1 MKISTLSITL
11 VAILSAGLI
20 ACTDREPASTSG
32 KGGPMDSATT
42 AAADLAAAATVADPH
57 DPCRLLS
64 AKEVEAVL
72 GGPLVAPPYLT
83 TNPDGDTGGTPD
95 ENGNVCW
102 YSTKDNRNLTI
113 NAEWKDGGA
122 ISSGINARVAKAEE
136 ASKGLLKLTDGSEL
150 TGDWDEASMRG
161 CCTFVALQG
170 DSLVQINFAG
180 SQATEAQIV
189 PLVNAALARLEKPLD
204 GNGRAGVAAA
214 VLRENARFST
224 TDPCVYWS
232 AGDIQK
238 LLGGTLKGEPERSGQ
253 DCTITYVTPDQRSHQ
268 FNITVTPRNG
278 YRAFRRDNAT
288 YAGFARGIS
297 ADNGGATLKQAEAIE
312 GPWEAAE
319 NGAIQFS
326 AVRHDAHISL
336 RQGGMSMDAIRAIV
350 GHAFD
355 RIDAGAA
362 P

>member
-1 MKISTLSITL
+1 MKMSTLSITL
-11 VAILSAGLI
+11 LAILAAGLS
-20 ACTDREPASTSG
+20 ACADRESASTSG
-32 KGGPMDSATT
+32 TGGSVDSAAT
-42 AAADLAAAATVADPH
+42 AAADLAATPAVADPH

-64 AKEVEAVL
+64 NKEVEAVL

-83 TNPDGDTGGTPD
+83 TNPDGDTGGVPNET
-95 ENGNVCW
+95 GNVCW

-113 NAEWKDGGA
+113 SAEWKDGAA
-122 ISSGINARVAKAEE
+122 ISSGINAQVAKAEN
-136 ASKGLLKLTDGSEL
+136 ASKGMLKLKDGTEL
-150 TGDWDEASMRG
+150 TGDWDEASLRG

-170 DSLVQINFAG
+170 DSLVEINFAG
-180 SQATEAQIV
+180 TQASEAQIV
-189 PLVNAALARLEKPLD
+189 PLANAALARLVKPLD

-214 VLRENARFST
+214 VLRENARFANS
-224 TDPCVYWS
+224 DPCVYWS
-232 AGDIQK
+232 ADDIQK
-238 LLGGTLKGEPERSGQ
+238 LLGGTLKGDPERSGQ

-288 YAGFARGIS
+288 YAGFARGIN
-297 ADNGGATLKQAEAIE
+297 ADNGGAALKQAEAMQ

-326 AVRHDAHISL
+326 AVRHDAHIAL

-355 RIDAGAA
+355 RIDAGTK